1 MTGTKGFWTSKLVL
15 FLALLSIPLAL
26 PGETLLAGELKL
38 PVWAPDDSNG
48 FHTALRRRDF
58 SVSVDTTPAEVKAVI
73 PPSGNLVLLVVADAV
88 NNVEEFTAARRTL
101 IESMEDF
108 HKRELVAVLRA
119 QDGLRVI
126 RDPSANREA
135 TAKALLEIPV
145 SGIPGLLDSVE
156 QVSAIA
162 NEMIAKSKVRVAVLY
177 ITDGSIYEYRGDY
190 TSPVINP
197 SDSGDLSRRFR
208 DRLIQERIA
217 RLTDN
222 ALASAAPQFFLHLN
236 ERNDN
241 LNVAYQNGL
250 LQLAKATGGEALFAR
265 SLGDVPG
272 LVDSLV
278 RLIRNHYLVTI
289 EPAGSLNGLRR
300 LQVTAPAAKPAISK
314 QQIRIASPA
323 RTEKAP

>member
-1 MTGTKGFWTSKLVL
+1 MRGAQGFPLNFVPL
-15 FLALLSIPLAL
+15 LALLWISLAT
-26 PGETLLAGELKL
+26 PVILLRAGEIKI
-38 PVWAPDDSNG
+38 PVWAPDDANG
-48 FHTALRRRDF
+48 FNTALRRKDF
-58 SVSVDTTPAEVKAVI
+58 SVSVDGAPAEVKSII

-88 NNVEEFTAARRTL
+88 NNLEEFDAARRAL

-108 HKRELVAVLRA
+108 NKRELVALLRA

-126 RDPSANREA
+126 RDPSANRDA

-156 QVSAIA
+156 QVTAIA
-162 NEMIAKSKVRVAVLY
+162 NQMIAKSKVRVAVLY

-265 SLGDVPG
+265 SLGDVPA
-272 LVDSLV
+272 LVDRLV
-278 RLIRNHYLVTI
+278 RLIRNYYLLTI
-289 EPAGSLNGLRR
+289 EPSGSPSGLRP
-300 LQVTAPAAKPAISK
+300 LQVTARGERSAISK
-314 QQIRIASPA
+314 QQIRISGQN
-323 RTEKAP
+323 RVD